1 MSGSRIH
8 TKVYLIPK
16 YFSFPSKCFLVKE
29 YPGQSSIASYLREE
43 SNKWGEEKNY
53 NVLSGFLLLHC
64 LITQAEFRGLYRRKS
79 SLRGEVNL
87 EGFAVM
93 IRLVLNFLL
102 STLLA
107 SGFSR
112 MLTYAQDPNII
123 PWGSVPCRH
132 ELVQIPP
139 TLTFESSI
147 HSQVKVAYLTF
158 PRAELERR
166 VRKQGVWHGNT
177 GSNRSA
183 PPECHLIAHACD

>member
-8 TKVYLIPK
+8 TKVYLIPR

-53 NVLSGFLLLHC
+53 NVLSGFLFLHC

-102 STLLA
+102 SSIRFFQNARLCPRSKHNPLRLGFLQTWA
-107 SGFSR
+107 SSDPSHPHLWIFYPQSGKGSTPDFSQSWVGEEGTQAR
-112 MLTYAQDPNII
+112 SLTWEHRI
-123 PWGSVPCRH
+123 
-132 ELVQIPP
+132 
-139 TLTFESSI
+139 
-147 HSQVKVAYLTF
+147 
-158 PRAELERR
+158 
-166 VRKQGVWHGNT
+166 
-177 GSNRSA
+177 
-183 PPECHLIAHACD
+183 